1 MNPFLVPRR
10 VLVKA
15 TPQDMRAG
23 IERLASVVAS
33 EFGRDARDG
42 TVYAFVSRDRRKVKM
57 VMFEGSRACLWY
69 VRSFRGTFP
78 ISWGRGLVEVDG
90 GRLLAFLEGAVAL
103 AAPRTW
109 TAGDF

>member
-1 MNPFLVPRR
+1 MNPFHVPRR
-10 VLVKA
+10 VVVRA

-23 IERLASVVAS
+23 IERLAAVVAS

-42 TVYAFVSRDRRKVKM
+42 SLYAFVSRDRRKVKM
-57 VMFEGSRACLWY
+57 VAFEGSRACLWY

-78 ISWGRGLVEVDG
+78 IRWGEGLVEVDS
-90 GRLLAFLEGAVAL
+90 GRLLAFLAGAVPL

-109 TAGDF
+109 SAPDL